1 MSTTSTEAAGSPAP
15 RKIALYKGARDVTTL
30 AVGARPDPIGM
41 VRKDVADAMNSKN
54 LAFLFGSGCSSARD
68 GNGPE
73 LGIPTMAPMA
83 KDFLAGKVPGHEI
96 DESTRGRLRD
106 ALGIDVNDKR
116 YTSNLEALMEVLYG
130 FTFALSRSDK
140 TELVAAR
147 EAVESAIAAVKK
159 YVLHACLKGQD
170 ADPDRTVL
178 ATYERFYRRL
188 AQRDR
193 ALPRPWVFTTNYDL
207 FNETAMDRL
216 GVPYINGFQ
225 GSVERRFNP
234 STFRYTLAEQLD
246 ISSRRWSSVD
256 SLVYFA
262 KLHGSLSWE
271 SSDEGLFPVVER
283 MPRADDDADRLLIY
297 PTPAKQNASF
307 ASPYSD
313 MFREFQR
320 RVAREQSALITLGYS
335 FSDEHVNNIIFQAL
349 TIPTFRLVAF
359 VKPDVNETVQ
369 RLREM
374 DDPRIWI
381 IGTEDKDASW
391 QGHYFAPF
399 VDDLMPSDQ
408 DDPTD
413 KAIER
418 VLKRLIGHPEQEASP
433 DLETKPEGA
442 QGEEDDS

>member
-1 MSTTSTEAAGSPAP
+1 MPPTLTEGDESEPIVRSVAM
-15 RKIALYKGARDVTTL
+15 YKGRSNALVSFGAARGADPL
-30 AVGARPDPIGM
+30 AM
-41 VRKDVADAMNSKN
+41 VRRDVADAMNSKN

-68 GNGPE
+68 DTGE
-73 LGIPTMAPMA
+73 EIGIPTMAPLA
-83 KDFLAGKVPGHEI
+83 ERFLKSDAEAYGLDLE
-96 DESTRGRLRD
+96 TRATLNDVLGVDVGD
-106 ALGIDVNDKR
+106 AR
-116 YTSNLEALMEVLYG
+116 YEKNLEALMEVLYG
-130 FTFALSRSDK
+130 FAFALGHSGNA
-140 TELVAAR
+140 TLAAAGP
-147 EAVESAIAAVKK
+147 AVDIAISAVKR
-159 YVLHACLKGQD
+159 YVLHECLNGQT
-170 ADPDRTVL
+170 ADPERTVL
-178 ATYERFYRRL
+178 HTYERFYRRL

-193 ALPRPWVFTTNYDL
+193 SLPRPWVFTTNYDL

-262 KLHGSLSWE
+262 KLHGSLSWT
-271 SSDEGLFPVVER
+271 SSDEGLFPVIEAT
-283 MPRADDDADRLLIY
+283 PRPDDRVDRLLIY

-320 RVAREQSALITLGYS
+320 RVVREQSALITLGYS

-359 VKPDVNETVQ
+359 VDPNANEMIG

-381 IGTEDKDASW
+381 IGTEDPAASW
-391 QGHYFAPF
+391 RGHFFAPF
-399 VDDLMPSDQ
+399 VDEIMPSVGE
-408 DDPTD
+408 DPTD
-413 KAIER
+413 SAIER
-418 VLKRLIGHPEQEASP
+418 VLDKLVRTAASTVSAP
-433 DLETKPEGA
+433 S
-442 QGEEDDS
+442 DSE

>member
-1 MSTTSTEAAGSPAP
+1 
-15 RKIALYKGARDVTTL
+15 
-30 AVGARPDPIGM
+30 
-41 VRKDVADAMNSKN
+41 MNSKN
-54 LAFLFGSGCSSARD
+54 LAFLFGSGCSSAKNEK
-68 GNGPE
+68 GEE

-83 KDFLAGKVPGHEI
+83 HAFLQGEVPGHGISSE
-96 DESTRGRLRD
+96 TRNHLHS
-106 ALGIDVNDKR
+106 ALGIDVDDAR
-116 YTSNLEALMEVLYG
+116 YASNLEALMEVLYG
-130 FTFALSRSDK
+130 FAFALSQSAK
-140 TELVAAR
+140 QELVAAR
-147 EAVESAIAAVKK
+147 DAVSEAIAAVKK
-159 YVLHACLKGQD
+159 YVLHACLEGQD
-170 ADPDRTVL
+170 GDPGRTVL
-178 ATYERFYRRL
+178 RTYERFYRRL

-207 FNETAMDRL
+207 FHETAMDRL
-216 GVPYINGFQ
+216 GIPYINGFQ

-234 STFRYTLAEQLD
+234 SVFRYTLAEQLD

-262 KLHGSLSWE
+262 KLHGSLSWA
-271 SSDEGLFPVVER
+271 SSEEGLFPVVER
-283 MPRADDDADRLLIY
+283 APREDDEADRLLIY

-359 VKPDVNETVQ
+359 VDPNANAMVQ

-381 IGTEDKDASW
+381 IGTEDADASW
-391 QGHYFAPF
+391 KGHFFDPF
-399 VDDLMPSDQ
+399 VDDIMPSDR

-418 VLKRLIGHPEQEASP
+418 VLQQLVRRTEPVPAAS
-433 DLETKPEGA
+433 LGILEGA
-442 QGEEDDS
+442 QGEVGEA

>member
-1 MSTTSTEAAGSPAP
+1 MSTPSFEAAGQPEP
-15 RKIALYKGARDVTTL
+15 RGIALYKGARDVTTL
-30 AVGARPDPIGM
+30 NVGARQDPIAI

-54 LAFLFGSGCSSARD
+54 LAFLFGSGCSSARGAD
-68 GNGPE
+68 GRE

-83 KDFLAGKVPGHEI
+83 RSFLFDEVRGYGI
-96 DESTRGRLRD
+96 DEGTRGCLRD
-106 ALGIDVNDKR
+106 ALGIDVADEA
-116 YTSNLEALMEVLYG
+116 YASNLEALMEVLYG
-130 FTFALSRSDK
+130 FMFALSRSDK
-140 TELVAAR
+140 PELVEAR
-147 EAVESAIAAVKK
+147 GAVETAVASVKA
-159 YVLHACLKGQD
+159 YVLHACLQGQE
-170 ADPDRTVL
+170 ADPARTVL
-178 ATYERFYRRL
+178 STYERFYRRL

-283 MPRADDDADRLLIY
+283 VPRVEDGADKLLIY

-359 VKPDVNETVQ
+359 VQPDANDAVR
-369 RLREM
+369 RLRAM
-374 DDPRIWI
+374 GDPRIWI
-381 IGTEDKDASW
+381 IGTEEGDAAW
-391 QGHYFAPF
+391 KGHFFAPF

-408 DDPTD
+408 EDPTD
-413 KAIER
+413 RAIDS
-418 VLKRLIGHPEQEASP
+418 VLRQLVGRGKPEASGV
-433 DLETKPEGA
+433 EGRPEGA
-442 QGEEDDS
+442 LDEDDLL